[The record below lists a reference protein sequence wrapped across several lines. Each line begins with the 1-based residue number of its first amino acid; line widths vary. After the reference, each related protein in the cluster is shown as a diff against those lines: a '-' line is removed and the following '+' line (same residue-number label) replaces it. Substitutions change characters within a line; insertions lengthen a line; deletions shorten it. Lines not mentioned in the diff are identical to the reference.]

1 MCYLCRTIR
10 SDELSRCDEICQVPK
25 ERGRNRRKIMHGCR
39 EIVGAW
45 LLSHLLPQ
53 KLL

>member
-10 SDELSRCDEICQVPK
+10 SDESSRCDEICHVPK
-25 ERGRNRRKIMHGCR
+25 ERDCRKIMHGCR

>member
-1 MCYLCRTIR
+1 MIDIR
-10 SDELSRCDEICQVPK
+10 SDEIRRMVKCVVCRRNS
-25 ERGRNRRKIMHGCR
+25 RNRRERIQGFR
-39 EIVGAW
+39 EMVGAW